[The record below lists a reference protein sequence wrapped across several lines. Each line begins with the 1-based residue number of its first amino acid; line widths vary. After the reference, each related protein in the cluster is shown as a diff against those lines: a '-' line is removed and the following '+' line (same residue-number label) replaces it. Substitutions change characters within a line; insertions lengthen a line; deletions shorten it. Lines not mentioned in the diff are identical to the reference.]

1 MSLCLAATLY
11 IRCLEQPSVN
21 RSPIGTNLTAEQIA
35 LNVLH
40 LVHPYIM
47 YDIPTTLTAHKG
59 TPIQWDDG
67 IREQTITVRAE
78 IKIPRTK
85 ACALPVIAVDAEG
98 NVTITCATAGATIYY
113 STNGSYPCPNAGTV
127 YAPFNVAAG
136 TQVRAVAFN
145 QPNLAASDLACA
157 IINKP

>member
-98 NVTITCATAGATIYY
+98 QRHHHLRDGRRDDLLLHQRELSVPECWHRLR
-113 STNGSYPCPNAGTV
+113 
-127 YAPFNVAAG
+127 PFQRGRWHASARRG
-136 TQVRAVAFN
+136 LQPTQ
-145 QPNLAASDLACA
+145 PSSE
-157 IINKP
+157 